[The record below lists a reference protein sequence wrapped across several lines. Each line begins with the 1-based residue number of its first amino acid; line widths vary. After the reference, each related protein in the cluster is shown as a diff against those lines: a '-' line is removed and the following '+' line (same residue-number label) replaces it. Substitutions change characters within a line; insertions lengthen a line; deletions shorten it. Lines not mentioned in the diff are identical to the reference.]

1 MNPAFQPGAAAWP
14 AARST
19 QPTPLPLTAAQ
30 KLLLPLGAVLFD
42 WLFWLEGTGL
52 NVLVFTIFV
61 VAAQLYLLPRHA
73 AVRRSGY
80 FWLAVAGSLFSAGM
94 VVMYGSGAAG
104 LATLASLALLLG
116 YINQP
121 HLKLV
126 LYAVLT
132 AGANWLLAGP
142 RVLRGLRAPRQSG
155 AGLRRG
161 WFYARLLL
169 VPLAVLGGFHVLFAV
184 ANPRYAALSSKVF
197 AKLSEWLLLLIPDVS
212 FLHLLFFT
220 LGFLLTA
227 GALVV
232 VPVHYFADHE
242 SRFGEFIRRQRDR
255 VASFGVRRPD
265 FSLKNF
271 RTLDLRKEFLA
282 AGAVFGLVNLLL
294 LVVNAID
301 INWLWFGFVPK
312 ANFDLA
318 QFVHE
323 GTYVLIFSILLAMG
337 IVLWFF
343 RRNLNF
349 YAPGLPWLR
358 WGATVW
364 VLQNAVLA
372 ISVGLRNYYYIWHS
386 GIAYKRIGVC
396 FFLVLVF
403 FGLAT
408 VLLKIWQRR
417 SAYSLIRLN
426 ALAVYAVLLALAAGN
441 WEPWIAGYNL
451 QRRFPSLDIGFLLD
465 MPGRV
470 LPVLQARRAVIAE
483 ARQLNVEDENGNVTV
498 IDNAAALARLDAAIR
513 DWQAQH
519 AAHPDWQSLTW
530 ADYQT
535 AQQLKAHE

>member
-14 AARST
+14 SATPA
-19 QPTPLPLTAAQ
+19 QPAPLPLTAAQ
-30 KLLLPLGAVLFD
+30 KLLLPLGALLFD

-73 AVRRSGY
+73 AARRSGY
-80 FWLAVAGSLFSAGM
+80 FWLAVAGSLFSAAM
-94 VVMYGSGAAG
+94 VAVYGSGAAG
-104 LATLASLALLLG
+104 LATLASLAMLLG
-116 YINQP
+116 YVNQP

-132 AGANWLLAGP
+132 AGANWLQAGP

-169 VPLAVLGGFHVLFAV
+169 VPLAVLVGFHLLFAM
-184 ANPRYAALSSKVF
+184 ANPRYDMLSYKVM
-197 AKLSEWLLLLIPDVS
+197 AKLMDWLLLLIPDIS
-212 FLHLLFFT
+212 FAHLLFFA

-265 FSLKNF
+265 FSAKNF

-349 YAPGLPWLR
+349 YQPGLPWLR

-426 ALAVYAVLLALAAGN
+426 SLAVYAVLLALAAGN

-483 ARQLNVEDENGNVTV
+483 ARQLNVEDENGNVTS
-498 IDNAAALARLDAAIR
+498 IDNAAALARLDMAIR
-513 DWQAQH
+513 DWQAHH
-519 AAHPDWQSLTW
+519 AARPDWQSLTW
-530 ADYQT
+530 AAYQT
-535 AQQLKAHE
+535 AEALPPHE